1 MKIAT
6 KTSIAITTRR
16 TFGRISFDIL
26 DSLDTRLL
34 YERYLLNFTNKDYS
48 AVKVLFINL
57 YKLYKIDGYWY
68 NFVMDLFDLQ
78 NNAERLAPLAE
89 RMRPSTIDEFLGQ
102 GRIVG
107 EGSLLR
113 RAISADRLGSCIFYG
128 PPGTGKTTL
137 ANIIAESTN
146 ANFVKLNAVTS
157 GVADAKKVIEEAKD
171 LLRIYGKRTYLL
183 LDECHRWNKAQSDS
197 VLAAI
202 EQGYIIFIGS
212 TTENP
217 YVSMTRAIV
226 SRCRIFAFSR
236 LSEDDVKRGLER
248 ALSDKDKGLGNM
260 NLQVAPDALAHIAW
274 ASGGDMRTALNAL
287 ELACLTTHADDDGVI
302 RVDRDVAEQS
312 VQQKAL
318 SVTEDMYY
326 DMISAFI
333 KSMRGSD
340 SSAAL
345 YWAER
350 LLEAGC
356 DPMLIARRIMIH
368 ACEDVGLAD
377 PNAIVV
383 AQSCVS
389 AFEKIGLPEGKI
401 PLAEGIIYVSE
412 APKSNQVVEALALAD
427 NAVKTVKRE
436 SVPLYLR
443 DPNFKGKD
451 DAVSGYKYPH
461 NYGGWV
467 EQQYLPDELKDAKF
481 YYPTDNGFE
490 KTIKE
495 RQSQRKPQKDK

>member
-1 MKIAT
+1 
-6 KTSIAITTRR
+6 
-16 TFGRISFDIL
+16 
-26 DSLDTRLL
+26 
-34 YERYLLNFTNKDYS
+34 
-48 AVKVLFINL
+48 
-57 YKLYKIDGYWY
+57 
-68 NFVMDLFDLQ
+68 MDLFDLQ
-78 NNAERLAPLAE
+78 NNVATMAPLAE
-89 RMRPSTIDEFLGQ
+89 RMRPRTLDEFLGQ

-113 RAISADRLGSCIFYG
+113 RAISADKLGSCIFYG

-137 ANIIAESTN
+137 ANIIAENTN

-157 GVADAKKVIEEAKD
+157 GVADAKKVIDEARD
-171 LLRIYGKRTYLL
+171 LLRMYGKRTYLL

-197 VLAAI
+197 VLQAI

-226 SRCRIFAFSR
+226 SRCRIFNFSR
-236 LSEDDVKRGLER
+236 LTEQDILKGLER
-248 ALSDKDKGLGNM
+248 AVKDKDRGLGNM
-260 NLQVAPDALAHIAW
+260 NLVVSDDALHHIAW

-287 ELACLTTHADDDGVI
+287 ELAALTTHAGEDGVI
-302 RVDRDVAEQS
+302 RVGKEEAEQS
-312 VQQKAL
+312 IQQKAL
-318 SVTEDMYY
+318 SMTEDMYY

-340 SSAAL
+340 SNAAL

-350 LLEAGC
+350 LIEAGC

-383 AQSCVS
+383 ATSCVQ
-389 AFEKIGLPEGKI
+389 AFERIGLPEGRI
-401 PLAEGIIYVSE
+401 PLAEGIIYVAE
-412 APKSNQVVEALALAD
+412 APKSNKVVEALDGAE
-427 NAVKTVKRE
+427 NAVKTIKHE

-443 DPNFKGKD
+443 DPNYKGNEEK
-451 DAVSGYKYPH
+451 VSGYKYPH
-461 NYGGWV
+461 AYGGWV
-467 EQQYLPDELKDAKF
+467 KQQYLPDEIKDAKF
-481 YYPTDNGFE
+481 YEPTENGFE
-490 KTIKE
+490 KVIKE
-495 RQSQRKPQKDK
+495 RQDKRK

>member
-1 MKIAT
+1 M
-6 KTSIAITTRR
+6 
-16 TFGRISFDIL
+16 
-26 DSLDTRLL
+26 
-34 YERYLLNFTNKDYS
+34 
-48 AVKVLFINL
+48 
-57 YKLYKIDGYWY
+57 
-68 NFVMDLFDLQ
+68 Q
-78 NNAERLAPLAE
+78 NNVEKLAPLAE
-89 RMRPSTIDEFLGQ
+89 RMRPKTLVEFMGQ
-102 GRIVG
+102 GKIVG

-113 RAISADRLGSCIFYG
+113 RAISADRLGSCIFFG

-137 ANIIAESTN
+137 ANIIAETTK

-157 GVADAKKVIEEAKD
+157 GVADAKRVIDEAKE
-171 LLRIYGKRTYLL
+171 LLRVHGKRTYLL

-202 EQGYIIFIGS
+202 EQGYIVFIGS

-226 SRCRIFAFSR
+226 SRCRVFSFSR
-236 LSEDDVKRGLER
+236 LTEADIKSGLLR
-248 ALSDKDKGLGNM
+248 ALNDRERGLGNM
-260 NLQVAPDALAHIAW
+260 SLEVDDGALNHIAW

-287 ELACLTTHADDDGVI
+287 ELACLTTHADADGII
-302 RVDRDVAEQS
+302 RVGKSEAEQS
-312 VQQKAL
+312 IQQKSL

-350 LLEAGC
+350 LIEAGC

-389 AFEKIGLPEGKI
+389 AFERIGLPEGRI

-412 APKSNQVVEALALAD
+412 APKSNQVVEALGLAEK
-427 NAVKTVKRE
+427 AVKSIKRE

-443 DPNFKGKD
+443 DPNYKGKD
-451 DAVSGYKYPH
+451 EAVSGYKYPH
-461 NYGGWV
+461 SYGGWV
-467 EQQYLPDELKDAKF
+467 DQQYLPDELADAKF
-481 YYPTDNGFE
+481 YNPTENGFE
-490 KTIKE
+490 KVIKE
-495 RQSQRKPQKDK
+495 RQAWREAQKRDRKK